1 MRMSDSEPSR
11 AASARKTR
19 QALLDAATEL
29 FAEQGLTG
37 PSLDAICARAGFTR
51 GAFYVHFKTR
61 DDLIVAV
68 VEQVMGG
75 FIDAIIATGEAG
87 ADLATI
93 VRTFGMAVKSEAFP
107 LPSAVQP
114 HQIIEACMRSGKL
127 RQAYLDQ
134 LARARERL
142 GETVRKGQA
151 RGALRADVDPDAV
164 AQLLLAAV
172 LGVEV
177 ASELKVPFDAS
188 AVGEMLLKA
197 LEPG

>member
-1 MRMSDSEPSR
+1 MSESEPAR

-19 QALLDAATEL
+19 KALVDAATEL

-37 PSLDAICARAGFTR
+37 PSLDAICARAGYTR

-93 VRTFGMAVKSEAFP
+93 VRTFGLAVQSEAFP

-114 HQIIEACMRSGKL
+114 HQIIEACMRSDKL
-127 RQAYLDQ
+127 REAYLDQ
-134 LARARERL
+134 IARARERL
-142 GETVRKGQA
+142 GETVRRGQE

-164 AQLLLAAV
+164 AQLLLASV

-177 ASELKVPFDAS
+177 ASELKAPFDAS
-188 AVGEMLLKA
+188 AVGEMLLLA
-197 LEPG
+197 LQP